1 MTSTSNSAQSLHDK
15 LHSLGLDS
23 IMRHYINYVYMT
35 MIFTAIQLEN
45 LLLFFLS
52 VHQTLEKFKQGS
64 IRF

>member
-1 MTSTSNSAQSLHDK
+1 
-15 LHSLGLDS
+15 
-23 IMRHYINYVYMT
+23 

-64 IRF
+64 IRFQNNIVNAKHFYPFTAQRAAKQA